1 MPNNVTVQELVD
13 KVRLKVLQGEDYL
26 QRKITTSDISRP
38 ALEFAGYFKHYP
50 AARIQL
56 LGITETSFAKDL
68 THEQREEYMTKM
80 CMPQTPCFVIS
91 TNLPIPKELKKAA
104 EDAKIPIL
112 GTHLTSSQILS
123 NMTSYLLERLA
134 PRKSLHG
141 VLVDISGV
149 GVLITGDSG
158 VGKSETALELVRRGH
173 RLIADDRVEVYARD
187 EQTLVGTAP
196 QILKHLMEI
205 RGIGIIDVSTL
216 YGTGAI
222 MPSDQIN
229 LTKVGPYKIKSN
241 LEKLKIDKEIIEEVM
256 ATLNDDLIHENLVN
270 IVLKKSR
277 LNNHYSLFQLK
288 TKLKL
293 ELTNMGYETNDIN
306 DVLNKYLTV
315 DDNIAKKEYEKLKK
329 KYEKKYQ
336 GKELEFKLKQ
346 AMYQKGFSIS
356 E

>member
-1 MPNNVTVQELVD
+1 MSNSITVQELVE
-13 KVRLKVLQGEDYL
+13 KVRLKVLQGEEYL

-50 AARIQL
+50 AVRIQL

-68 THEQREEYMTKM
+68 THEQREEYMTRM

-104 EDAKIPIL
+104 NDAKIPIL

-123 NMTSYLLERLA
+123 NMTSYLLGRLA

-187 EQTLVGTAP
+187 EQILVGTAP
-196 QILKHLMEI
+196 QILKNLMEI

-229 LTKVGPYKIKSN
+229 LIVHLETWTPDVQFDRLGDRGDTQTIQGVIVPKVSVPVKTGRN
-241 LEKLKIDKEIIEEVM
+241 LAIIIESAAMNYRAE
-256 ATLNDDLIHENLVN
+256 T
-270 IVLKKSR
+270 
-277 LNNHYSLFQLK
+277 
-288 TKLKL
+288 
-293 ELTNMGYETNDIN
+293 MGYDATETFDRN
-306 DVLNKYLTV
+306 LNQLIKQNSER
-315 DDNIAKKEYEKLKK
+315 DSKKNE
-329 KYEKKYQ
+329 
-336 GKELEFKLKQ
+336 GS
-346 AMYQKGFSIS
+346 AN
-356 E
+356 

>member
-1 MPNNVTVQELVD
+1 MQELVD

-50 AARIQL
+50 AVRIQL

-222 MPSDQIN
+222 MPSDQIS
-229 LTKVGPYKIKSN
+229 LIVH
-241 LEKLKIDKEIIEEVM
+241 LETWTPDVQF
-256 ATLNDDLIHENLVN
+256 D
-270 IVLKKSR
+270 R
-277 LNNHYSLFQLK
+277 LGDRGDTQTIQIGRAH
-288 TKLKL
+288 
-293 ELTNMGYETNDIN
+293 
-306 DVLNKYLTV
+306 V
-315 DDNIAKKEYEKLKK
+315 
-329 KYEKKYQ
+329 
-336 GKELEFKLKQ
+336 
-346 AMYQKGFSIS
+346 
-356 E
+356 

>member
-26 QRKITTSDISRP
+26 QRTIVTSDISRP

-50 AARIQL
+50 AVRIQL

-80 CMPQTPCFVIS
+80 CTPQTPCFVIS
-91 TNLPIPKELKKAA
+91 TNLPIPAELKQAA
-104 EDAKIPIL
+104 ADAKIPIL

-173 RLIADDRVEVYARD
+173 RLVADDRVEVYARD

-222 MPSDQIN
+222 MPSDNIDLIVHLETWTPDVQFDRLGDRGDTQTIQGVIVPKVSVPVKTGRN
-229 LTKVGPYKIKSN
+229 LAI
-241 LEKLKIDKEIIEEVM
+241 IIESAAMNYRAETM
-256 ATLNDDLIHENLVN
+256 GYDATETFDQN
-270 IVLKKSR
+270 LKKLIKQNSEHDAQ
-277 LNNHYSLFQLK
+277 NNEGA
-288 TKLKL
+288 TK
-293 ELTNMGYETNDIN
+293 
-306 DVLNKYLTV
+306 
-315 DDNIAKKEYEKLKK
+315 
-329 KYEKKYQ
+329 
-336 GKELEFKLKQ
+336 
-346 AMYQKGFSIS
+346 
-356 E
+356 

>member
-26 QRKITTSDISRP
+26 QRTIVTSDISRP

-50 AARIQL
+50 AVRIQL

-80 CMPQTPCFVIS
+80 CTPQTPCFVIS
-91 TNLPIPKELKKAA
+91 TNLPIPAELKQAA
-104 EDAKIPIL
+104 ADAKIPIL

-173 RLIADDRVEVYARD
+173 RLVADDRVEVYARD

-222 MPSDQIN
+222 MPSDNIDLIVHLETWTPDVQFDRLGDRGDTQTIQGVIVPKVSVPVKTGRN
-229 LTKVGPYKIKSN
+229 LAI
-241 LEKLKIDKEIIEEVM
+241 IIESAAMNYRAETM
-256 ATLNDDLIHENLVN
+256 GYDATETFDQN
-270 IVLKKSR
+270 LKKLIKQNSEHDAQ
-277 LNNHYSLFQLK
+277 NNEGT
-288 TKLKL
+288 TK
-293 ELTNMGYETNDIN
+293 
-306 DVLNKYLTV
+306 
-315 DDNIAKKEYEKLKK
+315 
-329 KYEKKYQ
+329 
-336 GKELEFKLKQ
+336 
-346 AMYQKGFSIS
+346 
-356 E
+356 

>member
-104 EDAKIPIL
+104 NDAKIPIL

-123 NMTSYLLERLA
+123 NMTSYLLGRLA

-187 EQTLVGTAP
+187 EQILVGTAP
-196 QILKHLMEI
+196 QILKNLMEI

-229 LTKVGPYKIKSN
+229 LIVHLETWTPDVQFDRLGDRGDTQTIQGVIVPKVSVPVKTGRN
-241 LEKLKIDKEIIEEVM
+241 LAIIIESAAMNYRAE
-256 ATLNDDLIHENLVN
+256 T
-270 IVLKKSR
+270 
-277 LNNHYSLFQLK
+277 
-288 TKLKL
+288 
-293 ELTNMGYETNDIN
+293 MGYDATETFDRN
-306 DVLNKYLTV
+306 LNQLIKQNSER
-315 DDNIAKKEYEKLKK
+315 DSKKNE
-329 KYEKKYQ
+329 
-336 GKELEFKLKQ
+336 GS
-346 AMYQKGFSIS
+346 AN
-356 E
+356 